1 MSIASSLDISRIVF
15 FNALAASVA
24 LVCFFALPTPLARAA
39 ELDETQIRAILGL
52 LESFDANKTTVEGV
66 ESALRGTGEIEAFKN
81 QDADEDIDDDDD
93 KDEAED
99 HDDDNGDDDDTSE
112 VKKDKSASLR
122 QGPTCPRLAKLLRR
136 GMRNEG
142 PQNPDVSELQQFLA
156 DHYGVAKEDLVTG
169 YFGPLTHKYLV
180 QFQGEEGLPTYGI
193 AGELTRG
200 KILRHCVKKFDDNSG
215 NIKERA
221 ATTTP
226 YCILKADKKEIEA
239 GEEVTLKWESKN
251 ATYASMP
258 DGSKGPTSGSLQVA
272 PTETTVYQKKVYG
285 PGGEGACTAEI
296 LVEGDIDGS
305 APAKEIVTIPLG
317 NMFASAANVLAA
329 TAAMPF
335 WIITDALS
343 NVFLQMGLQ

>member
-99 HDDDNGDDDDTSE
+99 HDDDTSE

-142 PQNPDVSELQQFLA
+142 PQNPDVSELQQ
-156 DHYGVAKEDLVTG
+156 
-169 YFGPLTHKYLV
+169 
-180 QFQGEEGLPTYGI
+180 
-193 AGELTRG
+193 
-200 KILRHCVKKFDDNSG
+200 KF
-215 NIKERA
+215 
-221 ATTTP
+221 
-226 YCILKADKKEIEA
+226 
-239 GEEVTLKWESKN
+239 
-251 ATYASMP
+251 
-258 DGSKGPTSGSLQVA
+258 
-272 PTETTVYQKKVYG
+272 
-285 PGGEGACTAEI
+285 
-296 LVEGDIDGS
+296 
-305 APAKEIVTIPLG
+305 
-317 NMFASAANVLAA
+317 
-329 TAAMPF
+329 
-335 WIITDALS
+335 
-343 NVFLQMGLQ
+343 